1 MLLQA
6 IVPAIRRDLFPNSFV
21 DIAITVLQQDGS
33 ILAAACTAAS
43 VALIQAGVEMYDSVV
58 ACGAVSVRPDDAQPP
73 LFLMD
78 PDGGEERD
86 ARGTRLMVA
95 VMPNLGQLTQLHL
108 VGEVEGPLLTEAL
121 ALAIDGTLATYE
133 NAIKP
138 LLESLL

>member
-1 MLLQA
+1 M
-6 IVPAIRRDLFPNSFV
+6 PAIRRDLFPNSFV
-21 DIAITVLQQDGS
+21 DIAITVLEQDGS

-58 ACGAVSVRPDDAQPP
+58 ACGAVSVRPDGGTGQQP

-121 ALAIDGTLATYE
+121 ALAIDGTLATYQ
-133 NAIKP
+133 NVIKP
-138 LLESLL
+138 LLESL